1 MYKDI
6 FESIRNEAE
15 KRNMRERTIQLYCS
29 DVSYFLRWIG
39 KNVSDLTLED
49 AESFLTAKR
58 LEGRSP
64 ETHNHYR
71 SAIKFLYKKVL
82 KTVWDD
88 DISRTN
94 MTIHVRETKGRID
107 RYTILSQ
114 KNLDLLTEYWYK
126 CGRPK
131 DILFPSSWSGGYL
144 DIASVNQ
151 FFKKSA
157 KLAGITRHVSSHAC
171 RHSFASH
178 LFESGTD
185 IKYIQSLLGHVDPR
199 STDVYLH
206 VSNKTLLGIRS
217 PFDNPEGG
225 ES

>member
-15 KRNMRERTIQLYCS
+15 KRNLRERTIQLYCS

-82 KTVWDD
+82 
-88 DISRTN
+88 
-94 MTIHVRETKGRID
+94 
-107 RYTILSQ
+107 Q
-114 KNLDLLTEYWYK
+114 
-126 CGRPK
+126 
-131 DILFPSSWSGGYL
+131 
-144 DIASVNQ
+144 
-151 FFKKSA
+151 
-157 KLAGITRHVSSHAC
+157 
-171 RHSFASH
+171 
-178 LFESGTD
+178 
-185 IKYIQSLLGHVDPR
+185 
-199 STDVYLH
+199 
-206 VSNKTLLGIRS
+206 IRS
-217 PFDNPEGG
+217 GVNDCIYFIAGQNGRKITLSFHSWNSVIIPDSLQNLFI
-225 ES
+225 

>member
-15 KRNMRERTIQLYCS
+15 KRNLRERTIQLYCS

-82 KTVWDD
+82 KILWDD
-88 DISRTN
+88 DTVPAMKRDKNYSN
-94 MTIHVRETKGRID
+94 DTIMQNV
-107 RYTILSQ
+107 
-114 KNLDLLTEYWYK
+114 
-126 CGRPK
+126 
-131 DILFPSSWSGGYL
+131 
-144 DIASVNQ
+144 
-151 FFKKSA
+151 
-157 KLAGITRHVSSHAC
+157 
-171 RHSFASH
+171 
-178 LFESGTD
+178 D
-185 IKYIQSLLGHVDPR
+185 IKYIFTFQNVDN
-199 STDVYLH
+199 TH
-206 VSNKTLLGIRS
+206 W
-217 PFDNPEGG
+217 
-225 ES
+225 